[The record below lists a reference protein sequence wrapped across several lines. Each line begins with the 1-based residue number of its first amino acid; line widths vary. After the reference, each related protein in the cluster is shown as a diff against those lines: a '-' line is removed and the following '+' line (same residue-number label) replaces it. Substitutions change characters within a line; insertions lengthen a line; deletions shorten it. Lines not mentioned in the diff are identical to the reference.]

1 MSARMHLLLLF
12 LLWDTMKHTYL
23 VLPLYPNKQ
32 IYLTGFTSFLSFWIK
47 LPVCSIIKIPV
58 LLTGFFVRNPRNIM
72 SNNIDVQVILSQES
86 DFVPY
91 LSVIPNPK
99 RLAFAYTSIGVTIRQ
114 SLSIFLIRHCVSV
127 FSSSEIST
135 FLSIIIMILES
146 SNLLSLGVYKV
157 TVKILV

>member
-23 VLPLYPNKQ
+23 VLYLYPNKQ
-32 IYLTGFTSFLSFWIK
+32 IYLSGFTSFLSFCIK

-58 LLTGFFVRNPRNIM
+58 LLMGLFVRNPRDII

-91 LSVIPNPK
+91 WVQIVRNSQSQETCICIYLNRSNNQAIIINIFNPS
-99 RLAFAYTSIGVTIRQ
+99 LYFCFLFIRN
-114 SLSIFLIRHCVSV
+114 INFLIDYYND
-127 FSSSEIST
+127 T
-135 FLSIIIMILES
+135 
-146 SNLLSLGVYKV
+146 
-157 TVKILV
+157 

>member
-23 VLPLYPNKQ
+23 VLYLYPNKQ
-32 IYLTGFTSFLSFWIK
+32 IYLSGFTSFLSFWIK

-58 LLTGFFVRNPRNIM
+58 LLMGLFVRNPRDII

-91 LSVIPNPK
+91 WVQIVRNSQSQETCICIYLNRSNNQAIIINIFNPS
-99 RLAFAYTSIGVTIRQ
+99 LYFCLLFIRN
-114 SLSIFLIRHCVSV
+114 INFLIDYYND
-127 FSSSEIST
+127 T
-135 FLSIIIMILES
+135 
-146 SNLLSLGVYKV
+146 
-157 TVKILV
+157 